1 MEGTF
6 LSSETGPGE
15 GCTKN
20 LTKVTFHGDP
30 RRGLVVKKRSARGG
44 VVEKGSKRL
53 GRGMRSKYSLY
64 LWKSFNVL
72 EIGNKTDVAPDFV
85 ELI

>member
-1 MEGTF
+1 MQRTL

-20 LTKVTFHGDP
+20 LTKVMFHGEP
-30 RRGLVVKKRSARGG
+30 RRGLVVKKRPVG
-44 VVEKGSKRL
+44 VEKGSKKWGWGVKIKR
-53 GRGMRSKYSLY
+53 SLY

-72 EIGNKTDVAPDFV
+72 ETGNKTDMAPDFV

>member
-1 MEGTF
+1 MQRTF

-20 LTKVTFHGDP
+20 LTKVMFHGEL
-30 RRGLVVKKRSARGG
+30 RRGLVVKKRPAG
-44 VVEKGSKRL
+44 VEKGSKRL
-53 GRGMRSKYSLY
+53 GGGGVKIKRSLY

-72 EIGNKTDVAPDFV
+72 ETGNKTDMAPDFV